1 MNIVQ
6 PLFEALESITAN
18 KVRSGL
24 TVLGIVIGVAAVI
37 AMLGIGRGTQIS
49 ITQQIEKLGTNV
61 LFVNSGGDADYPEP
75 LTLRDAQ
82 ALQDPQKAPSVLYVA
97 PILQGMVNVSIPGES
112 TNTTMVAVTPEY
124 FTVQNVELSEGV
136 TITSRHNENFES
148 VVILGADVAEA
159 LFNNTTNLMG
169 EKVRINGQIF
179 TVIGI
184 LKEQG
189 GTSFGSSDNRI
200 LVPLSAAEVR
210 LAKRDTS
217 DEVDMIYVQARSA
230 ETVESAMDEVAKIL
244 RSRHRRNLGKD
255 DFEIRSTQSFLETMN
270 TVTNTMTAFLGGI
283 AGVSLLVGGI
293 GIMNIMLVT
302 VVERTRE
309 IGLRKAVGARRRD
322 ILIQFLLESSLLS
335 LSGGVIGILLGYG
348 ISFLVGRLTS
358 MSGTPI
364 NPAITVDSIL
374 MATLFSMAVGIF
386 FGLYPA
392 NRAASLEPVEALRS
406 E

>member
-82 ALQDPQKAPSVLYVA
+82 ALQDSQKAPSVLYVA
-97 PILQGMVNVSIPGES
+97 PILQSMVNVSIPGES

-136 TITSRHNENFES
+136 TITSRHNENYES
-148 VVILGADVAEA
+148 VVILGTDVAEA
-159 LFNNTTNLMG
+159 LFNSTTNLMG

-200 LVPLSAAEVR
+200 LVPLSAAQVR

-230 ETVESAMDEVAKIL
+230 ETVESAMDEVSKIL